1 MSATLVIAR
10 LVLREVLRR
19 RLILAL
25 LALTALAIV
34 LTGWGFSR
42 IPTLS
47 QRGVPIPDAQ
57 AKVIASQ
64 LLILVMFMFSNVLA
78 LSAVFVASPAL
89 SGDVESG
96 IAQAMLSRPLARA
109 QYVLGKWLG
118 LAVLVAAY
126 AVLAATLEL
135 AVVNAVIGYLP
146 PRPLELLGF
155 LIAEGLVLLTLGLAL
170 STRLSG
176 MVGGVVALVL
186 FGLVWLGGI
195 VGGIGAAFDNELIER
210 VGIATKLLLP
220 TDGLWRGAVYA
231 LEPAAVLAG
240 AAGAGPAFAANPFY
254 AAAPPPPAYLAWCA
268 AWLVAMLA
276 LAVWSFSRREV

>member
-10 LVLREVLRR
+10 LMLREVLRR

-25 LALTALAIV
+25 LFLTLLAIALTA
-34 LTGWGFSR
+34 WGFSR

-57 AKVIASQ
+57 AKLIASQ

-89 SGDVESG
+89 SGDLESG
-96 IAQAMLSRPLARA
+96 IALAMLSRPITRA
-109 QYVLGKWLG
+109 QYVMGKWLG
-118 LAVLVAAY
+118 LAALVVAY
-126 AVLAATLEL
+126 ALIAASLEL
-135 AVVNAVIGYLP
+135 LAVNAVVGYLP
-146 PRPLELLGF
+146 PRPLEFLGF
-155 LIAEGLVLLTLGLAL
+155 LIGEGLVLLTFGLVL

-176 MVGGVVALVL
+176 MVGGVIALIL
-186 FGLVWLGGI
+186 FGMAWLGGI

-210 VGIATKLLLP
+210 VGTATKLILP
-220 TDGLWRGAVYA
+220 TDGLWRGAVYT
-231 LEPAAVLAG
+231 LEPAAMLAA

-254 AAAPPPPAYLAWCA
+254 APAPPPLPYLVWCA
-268 AWLVAMLA
+268 TWLAGMLA
-276 LAVWSFSRREV
+276 LAIWSFSRREV